1 MAIKLSNNAV
11 SHLAAELAQGDTQI
25 ILTPGE
31 GSMFPTLGAGD
42 YFQAT
47 LAKASGQYEIVRATA
62 RDVDTLTVLRAQENT
77 QALHF
82 AADDRIELRV
92 TAGVLNTLIDVVRQI
107 RPKLGD
113 IKMWSGA
120 VANIAAVHGP
130 GWQLAD
136 GTNGTIDL
144 RDRFVVGAGASY
156 APGNTGGA
164 NTVSISAEQMPAHNH
179 GVSDPGHI
187 HGVSDPTHAHSVYDP
202 GHSHNTNSNYYNI
215 GAGGSGTATPYNGSG
230 QFVSGGAVIA
240 AATGIAIYGAATG
253 ISIQSHAT
261 GVSTQSAGSGAAHE
275 NRPPYFALA
284 FIQYTGAGVID
295 I

>member
-47 LAKASGQYEIVRATA
+47 LAKAFGQYEIVRATA
-62 RDVDTLTVLRAQENT
+62 RDIDTLTVLRGQENT

-82 AADDRIELRV
+82 AAGDRIELRV
-92 TAGVLNTLIDVVRQI
+92 TAGVLNALADAVRQI
-107 RPKLGD
+107 RPKPGD

-120 VANIAAVHGP
+120 VANIAAVHGS

-144 RDRFVVGAGASY
+144 RDRFIVGAGASY

-164 NTVSISAEQMPAHNH
+164 NTVAISAEQMPQHNH
-179 GVSDPGHI
+179 GVNDPGHN
-187 HGVSDPTHAHSVYDP
+187 HGVNDPTHAHSVYDP
-202 GHSHNTNSNYYNI
+202 GHSHGHNTAALAPSSTGGGAFQINGY
-215 GAGGSGTATPYNGSG
+215 AGGTINAS
-230 QFVSGGAVIA
+230 
-240 AATGIAIYGAATG
+240 ATGIGIYGAATG
-253 ISIQSHAT
+253 ISIQGAGT
-261 GVSTQSAGSGAAHE
+261 GISTQNSGSGAAHE

-284 FIQYTGAGVID
+284 FIQYTGAGVIE

>member
-47 LAKASGQYEIVRATA
+47 LAKASGQYEIVRATV
-62 RDVDTLTVLRAQENT
+62 RDVDTLTVLRGQENT

-82 AADDRIELRV
+82 AAGDRIELRV
-92 TAGVLNTLIDVVRQI
+92 TAGVLNALVDAVRQI

-120 VANIAAVHGP
+120 VANIAAVHGS

-144 RDRFVVGAGASY
+144 RDRFIVGAGASY

-164 NTVSISAEQMPAHNH
+164 NTVAISAAQMPAHNH

-215 GAGGSGTATPYNGSG
+215 GAGGSGTATPYNGGG
-230 QFVSGGAVIA
+230 QFVSGGAIIA

-261 GVSTQSAGSGAAHE
+261 GISTQNAGGGAEHE

-284 FIQYTGAGVID
+284 FIQYTGVGAID